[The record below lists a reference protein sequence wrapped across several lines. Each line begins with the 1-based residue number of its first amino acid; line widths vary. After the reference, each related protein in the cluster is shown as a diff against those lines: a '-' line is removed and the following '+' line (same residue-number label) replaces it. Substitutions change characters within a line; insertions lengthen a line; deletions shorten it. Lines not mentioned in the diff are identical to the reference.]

1 MRVFVSWSKEPSKT
15 VAEALRNWLPD
26 VIQNIEPFMSAA
38 DISAGARWSPEIAQQ
53 LTDTKVGIICVTPQ
67 NQGETWL
74 NFEAGALSKT
84 VSETFVCPY
93 LIGISKADLV
103 GPMTQFQ
110 AKTANKAE
118 TWELMKTLNSALP
131 LDSQLTDDRLHRQ
144 FDRAWPELEQKLS
157 SLPAPQVQEHRSVTE
172 MLAEVLGHVRSIRYQ
187 EPATEAEREANEGI
201 FPS

>member
-1 MRVFVSWSKEPSKT
+1 VN
-15 VAEALRNWLPD
+15 A
-26 VIQNIEPFMSAA
+26 
-38 DISAGARWSPEIAQQ
+38 
-53 LTDTKVGIICVTPQ
+53 
-67 NQGETWL
+67 
-74 NFEAGALSKT
+74 
-84 VSETFVCPY
+84 Y
-93 LIGISKADLV
+93 
-103 GPMTQFQ
+103 FQ

-187 EPATEAEREANEGI
+187 EPATEAEREAMKEYFLAEMVAGDNRLAAMRV
-201 FPS
+201 PSSPPFFDGLLARIRKIRDDERNRGGAI